1 MKPQR
6 PLRESP
12 SQKLTRTVGIVTF
25 KFGWTVSWPGI
36 WHYADKR
43 TSRWRQKRCSQND
56 PLQILQ
62 RKVMLNMTAHG
73 NLGRDPE
80 LKEVGSSQVASF
92 SIAARTG
99 KDQTTWIDCSVWG
112 KRAETVMSYLHKG
125 DRVTVVGSGR
135 IRTFDKKDGSEG
147 KSLELNVSDFT
158 LPAKSTAD
166 F

>member
-1 MKPQR
+1 
-6 PLRESP
+6 
-12 SQKLTRTVGIVTF
+12 
-25 KFGWTVSWPGI
+25 
-36 WHYADKR
+36 
-43 TSRWRQKRCSQND
+43 
-56 PLQILQ
+56 
-62 RKVMLNMTAHG
+62 MLNMTAHG

-80 LKEVGSSQVASF
+80 LKQTNNNSQVANF
-92 SIAARTG
+92 RIAARTG
-99 KDQTTWIDCSVWG
+99 KDETTWIDCSVWG
-112 KRAETVMSYLHKG
+112 KRADTVMQYLHKG

>member
-1 MKPQR
+1 
-6 PLRESP
+6 
-12 SQKLTRTVGIVTF
+12 
-25 KFGWTVSWPGI
+25 
-36 WHYADKR
+36 
-43 TSRWRQKRCSQND
+43 
-56 PLQILQ
+56 
-62 RKVMLNMTAHG
+62 MLNMTAHG

-112 KRAETVMSYLHKG
+112 KRADTVMEYLHKG

>member
-1 MKPQR
+1 
-6 PLRESP
+6 
-12 SQKLTRTVGIVTF
+12 
-25 KFGWTVSWPGI
+25 
-36 WHYADKR
+36 
-43 TSRWRQKRCSQND
+43 
-56 PLQILQ
+56 
-62 RKVMLNMTAHG
+62 MLNMTAHG
-73 NLGRDPE
+73 NLVRDPE

-112 KRAETVMSYLHKG
+112 KRADTVMQYLHKG

-147 KSLELNVSDFT
+147 KSLEVNVSDFT

>member
-1 MKPQR
+1 
-6 PLRESP
+6 
-12 SQKLTRTVGIVTF
+12 
-25 KFGWTVSWPGI
+25 
-36 WHYADKR
+36 
-43 TSRWRQKRCSQND
+43 
-56 PLQILQ
+56 
-62 RKVMLNMTAHG
+62 MLNMTAHG

-135 IRTFDKKDGSEG
+135 IRSFDKKDGSEG

>member
-1 MKPQR
+1 
-6 PLRESP
+6 
-12 SQKLTRTVGIVTF
+12 
-25 KFGWTVSWPGI
+25 
-36 WHYADKR
+36 
-43 TSRWRQKRCSQND
+43 
-56 PLQILQ
+56 
-62 RKVMLNMTAHG
+62 MLNMTAHG

>member
-1 MKPQR
+1 
-6 PLRESP
+6 
-12 SQKLTRTVGIVTF
+12 
-25 KFGWTVSWPGI
+25 
-36 WHYADKR
+36 
-43 TSRWRQKRCSQND
+43 
-56 PLQILQ
+56 
-62 RKVMLNMTAHG
+62 MLNMTAHG

-112 KRAETVMSYLHKG
+112 KRAETVMSYLHKS
-125 DRVTVVGSGR
+125 DRVTVVGSGK

>member
-1 MKPQR
+1 
-6 PLRESP
+6 
-12 SQKLTRTVGIVTF
+12 
-25 KFGWTVSWPGI
+25 
-36 WHYADKR
+36 
-43 TSRWRQKRCSQND
+43 
-56 PLQILQ
+56 
-62 RKVMLNMTAHG
+62 MLNMTAHG

-112 KRAETVMSYLHKG
+112 KRADTVMQYLHKG

-147 KSLELNVSDFT
+147 KSLEVNVSDFT
-158 LPAKSTAD
+158 LPAKSNAD

>member
-1 MKPQR
+1 
-6 PLRESP
+6 
-12 SQKLTRTVGIVTF
+12 
-25 KFGWTVSWPGI
+25 
-36 WHYADKR
+36 
-43 TSRWRQKRCSQND
+43 
-56 PLQILQ
+56 
-62 RKVMLNMTAHG
+62 MLNMTAHG

-112 KRAETVMSYLHKG
+112 KRADTVMEYLHKG

-158 LPAKSTAD
+158 LPAKTTAD

>member
-1 MKPQR
+1 
-6 PLRESP
+6 
-12 SQKLTRTVGIVTF
+12 
-25 KFGWTVSWPGI
+25 
-36 WHYADKR
+36 
-43 TSRWRQKRCSQND
+43 
-56 PLQILQ
+56 
-62 RKVMLNMTAHG
+62 MLNMTAHG

-135 IRTFDKKDGSEG
+135 IRTFDKKHGSEG

>member
-1 MKPQR
+1 
-6 PLRESP
+6 
-12 SQKLTRTVGIVTF
+12 
-25 KFGWTVSWPGI
+25 
-36 WHYADKR
+36 
-43 TSRWRQKRCSQND
+43 
-56 PLQILQ
+56 
-62 RKVMLNMTAHG
+62 MLNMTAHG

-125 DRVTVVGSGR
+125 DRVTVVGFGR

-158 LPAKSTAD
+158 LPAKTTAD

>member
-1 MKPQR
+1 
-6 PLRESP
+6 
-12 SQKLTRTVGIVTF
+12 
-25 KFGWTVSWPGI
+25 
-36 WHYADKR
+36 
-43 TSRWRQKRCSQND
+43 
-56 PLQILQ
+56 
-62 RKVMLNMTAHG
+62 MLNMTAHG

-80 LKEVGSSQVASF
+80 LKQTDKSQVASF

-112 KRAETVMSYLHKG
+112 KRAETVMQYLHKG

-135 IRTFDKKDGSEG
+135 IRIFDKKDGSEG

-158 LPAKSTAD
+158 LPAKSTSD

>member
-1 MKPQR
+1 
-6 PLRESP
+6 
-12 SQKLTRTVGIVTF
+12 
-25 KFGWTVSWPGI
+25 
-36 WHYADKR
+36 
-43 TSRWRQKRCSQND
+43 
-56 PLQILQ
+56 
-62 RKVMLNMTAHG
+62 MLNMTAHG

-135 IRTFDKKDGSEG
+135 IRIFDKKDGSEG
-147 KSLELNVSDFT
+147 KSLGTQRFRLY
-158 LPAKSTAD
+158 AACQIHR
-166 F
+166 

>member
-1 MKPQR
+1 
-6 PLRESP
+6 
-12 SQKLTRTVGIVTF
+12 
-25 KFGWTVSWPGI
+25 
-36 WHYADKR
+36 
-43 TSRWRQKRCSQND
+43 
-56 PLQILQ
+56 
-62 RKVMLNMTAHG
+62 MLNMTAHG

-147 KSLELNVSDFT
+147 KSLEINVSDFT
-158 LPAKSTAD
+158 LPAKTDKSSAD

>member
-1 MKPQR
+1 
-6 PLRESP
+6 
-12 SQKLTRTVGIVTF
+12 
-25 KFGWTVSWPGI
+25 
-36 WHYADKR
+36 
-43 TSRWRQKRCSQND
+43 
-56 PLQILQ
+56 
-62 RKVMLNMTAHG
+62 MLNMTAHG

-112 KRAETVMSYLHKG
+112 KRAETVMQYLHKG

-158 LPAKSTAD
+158 LPAKSTSD

>member
-1 MKPQR
+1 
-6 PLRESP
+6 
-12 SQKLTRTVGIVTF
+12 
-25 KFGWTVSWPGI
+25 
-36 WHYADKR
+36 
-43 TSRWRQKRCSQND
+43 
-56 PLQILQ
+56 
-62 RKVMLNMTAHG
+62 MLNLTAHG

-135 IRTFDKKDGSEG
+135 VRTFDKKDGSEG

-158 LPAKSTAD
+158 LPAKTDKSGAD

>member
-1 MKPQR
+1 
-6 PLRESP
+6 
-12 SQKLTRTVGIVTF
+12 
-25 KFGWTVSWPGI
+25 
-36 WHYADKR
+36 
-43 TSRWRQKRCSQND
+43 
-56 PLQILQ
+56 
-62 RKVMLNMTAHG
+62 MLNMTAHG
-73 NLGRDPE
+73 NLGRNPE

>member
-1 MKPQR
+1 
-6 PLRESP
+6 
-12 SQKLTRTVGIVTF
+12 
-25 KFGWTVSWPGI
+25 
-36 WHYADKR
+36 
-43 TSRWRQKRCSQND
+43 
-56 PLQILQ
+56 
-62 RKVMLNMTAHG
+62 MLNMTAHG

-147 KSLELNVSDFT
+147 KSLEVNVSDFT

>member
-1 MKPQR
+1 
-6 PLRESP
+6 
-12 SQKLTRTVGIVTF
+12 
-25 KFGWTVSWPGI
+25 
-36 WHYADKR
+36 
-43 TSRWRQKRCSQND
+43 
-56 PLQILQ
+56 
-62 RKVMLNMTAHG
+62 
-73 NLGRDPE
+73 
-80 LKEVGSSQVASF
+80 
-92 SIAARTG
+92 
-99 KDQTTWIDCSVWG
+99 VWG